1 MNDLL
6 TKFKILIIDDEIQ
19 IRRLL
24 RISLEANQFKV
35 FDVGTGKEGM
45 VSLTMNHP
53 DVVLLDLGLPDED
66 GLEVLKNLREWS
78 TVPVII
84 LTVEDSEQIKVS
96 ALDLGADD
104 YVTKPFNTAEL
115 LARIR
120 VAIRHSYKIDE
131 SPVFTDGDLEV
142 DLNLRMVKIRGQ
154 EIKLTALEYSILA
167 LFIRNAGKVLTHNY
181 IIREIWGN
189 PYAENAQI
197 LRVHVAQLRKKIE
210 KNPSIPEIL
219 ITESGV
225 GYRLKVLA

>member
-1 MNDLL
+1 MTEQGN
-6 TKFKILIIDDEIQ
+6 KFRILIIDDEPQ
-19 IRRLL
+19 IRKLL
-24 RISLEANQFKV
+24 RISLEANDFKV
-35 FDVGTGKEGM
+35 FDIGNGKDGLVE
-45 VSLTMNHP
+45 VAMNHP

-66 GLEVLKNLREWS
+66 GVEILKNLREWS

-84 LTVEDSEQIKVS
+84 LTVEDSEPIKVK

-131 SPVFTDGDLEV
+131 SPVFINGNLEV
-142 DLNLRMVKIRGQ
+142 DLSLRTVKIGGQ

-167 LFIRNAGKVLTHNY
+167 LFVRNAGKVLTHNY
-181 IIREIWGN
+181 IIKDIWGN
-189 PYAENAQI
+189 PYSENAQI

-219 ITESGV
+219 LTESGV
-225 GYRLKVLA
+225 GYRLKVLS

>member
-1 MNDLL
+1 MNDSG
-6 TKFKILIIDDEIQ
+6 KGFKILIIDDESQ

-45 VSLTMNHP
+45 VSVTMNHP

-78 TVPVII
+78 RVPVIV
-84 LTVEDSEQIKVS
+84 LTVEDSEPVKVR

-131 SPVFTDGDLEV
+131 SPVFTDGELEV
-142 DLNLRMVKIRGQ
+142 DLNLRLVKIKGQ

-167 LFIRNAGKVLTHNY
+167 LFIRNAGKVMTHNY

-197 LRVHVAQLRKKIE
+197 LRVHVAQIRKKIE

-225 GYRLKVLA
+225 GYRLKVLS

>member
-6 TKFKILIIDDEIQ
+6 TRFKILIVDDESQ

-24 RISLEANQFKV
+24 RISLEANEFKV
-35 FDVGTGKEGM
+35 FDVGTGKEGILA
-45 VSLTMNHP
+45 VTMSRP
-53 DVVLLDLGLPDED
+53 DVILLDLGLPDED
-66 GLEVLKNLREWS
+66 GLEILKKLREWS
-78 TVPVII
+78 TVPVIV
-84 LTVEDSEQIKVS
+84 LTVEDSEQIKVK

-120 VAIRHSYKIDE
+120 VAIRHSFKIGE
-131 SPVFTDGDLEV
+131 SPVFKDGDLEV
-142 DLNLRMVKIRGQ
+142 DLGLRQVKMKDQ

-181 IIREIWGN
+181 IMREIWGN
-189 PYAENAQI
+189 PYAENAQN

-219 ITESGV
+219 VTESGV
-225 GYRLKVLA
+225 GYRLKVLV